1 LPAVAIMTT
10 LKLSVQGQAGGDVL
24 ILHCEGR
31 IAFGAEGTA
40 FRERLVHLLAGTPNV
55 VVDLKRVDH
64 IDSTGLGMLAGL
76 LISAKRRGGEI
87 KLVCPARQAKDALR
101 RTHLDTVFNIYEKD
115 AEAVAAFPKQDADAG
130 DAC

>member
-1 LPAVAIMTT
+1 MAPLRLA
-10 LKLSVQGQAGGDVL
+10 VQGQAGGDVL

-31 IAFGAEGTA
+31 IAFGADSAA
-40 FRERLVHLLAGTPNV
+40 FRERLEHLLAGTPNI
-55 VVDLKRVDH
+55 VVDLKGVDY

-87 KLVCPARQAKDALR
+87 KLVSPARQAKDALR

-115 AEAVAAFPKQDADAG
+115 TEAIAAFPKQDANAG
-130 DAC
+130 NAC